1 MKRQAALYLKSL
13 FFGLERNS
21 STNMLSVALINDPNT
36 LDLIFTSFDL
46 IDTTGKI

>member
-1 MKRQAALYLKSL
+1 
-13 FFGLERNS
+13 
-21 STNMLSVALINDPNT
+21 MLSVALINDPNT